1 MQMLLLVHVWQDF
14 DAFGGKTGWP
24 FISATGRTFFTFVV
38 HNNNFTCLENK
49 KEWFHNSKVTNDL
62 WS

>member
-14 DAFGGKTGWP
+14 DAFGGKTGWS

-38 HNNNFTCLENK
+38 HNNNFNCLENK
-49 KEWFHNSKVTNDL
+49 KEWFLK
-62 WS
+62 